1 MKLKYLIFF
10 LLGAVG
16 LMYSKGEERT
26 SVKKIEINSGW
37 QFKQADKEEW
47 LPATVPGTVHTDL
60 LYNKLIPDPFYR
72 NNEKDLQWIDKKD
85 WEYQTILNVDEKTLS
100 MQNVE
105 LIFNG
110 LDTYADVYVNGE
122 KVLSVDNMFR
132 EWKLNVK
139 KYLKAGDNQLKIYFH
154 SPVKIDVPKIA
165 AMGYQ
170 LPAIN
175 DQSENG
181 GLGDKKISIF
191 ARKAQYHYGW
201 DL

>member
-1 MKLKYLIFF
+1 MKMKYLMFF
-10 LLGAVG
+10 LLGIVS
-16 LMYSKGEERT
+16 LIYSKGEDKT
-26 SVKKIEINSGW
+26 SVKKTEINSGW
-37 QFKQADKEEW
+37 QFKQSDKDEW

-60 LYNKLIPDPFYR
+60 LNNKLIPDPFYR
-72 NNEKDLQWIDKKD
+72 NNEKELQWIDKKD
-85 WEYQTILNVDEKTLS
+85 WEYRTNLKIDEKTLS

-110 LDTYADVYVNGE
+110 LDTYTDIYVNGE
-122 KVLSVDNMFR
+122 KLLTTDNMFR
-132 EWKLNVK
+132 EWNLDVK
-139 KYLKAGDNQLKIYFH
+139 KYLKVGDNELKIYFH

-181 GLGDKKISIF
+181 ELGD
-191 ARKAQYHYGW
+191 
-201 DL
+201 